1 LAADAGVPL
10 PGVTV
15 RQSRPIFYID
25 NGTSMAYILSMEFIE
40 TSVFTRQI
48 TELLS
53 DESYK
58 SLQAALMLHP
68 ESGDLVQGGGGIR
81 KIRWGKEAQ
90 GKRGGIRVIY
100 FYKNQANQIYFLLA
114 YPKSTQADL
123 TQEQKKI
130 LSRLVKEELK

>member
-1 LAADAGVPL
+1 LSAVVGAPTGGDRTAFGL
-10 PGVTV
+10 PVLN
-15 RQSRPIFYID
+15 ID
-25 NGTSMAYILSMEFIE
+25 NSTPMAYILSMEFIE

-100 FYKNQANQIYFLLA
+100 FYKNQANQIYFLVA